1 MDKQFSD
8 FGIGEEIIQRLSA
21 AGITSPTAVQQKI
34 MPLVAEGKNLM
45 FQSETGT
52 GKTFAYLLPILQRL
66 CDNPKSSNPVRVLV
80 ASPTYELASQI
91 KAQVRLVSD
100 VKCALCI
107 GGAPISRQ
115 VELLKEKPQIVIG
128 GPARLLELIHL
139 KKLKADAVETLVL
152 DEADRLLSPELRNDT
167 EGLLERLP
175 RRVQLI
181 GNSATVSDYTRKVLQ
196 NARDAIDR
204 ASEEKAPAESGKA
217 SGSKDSAGKI
227 STNMAANGNKNAGAK
242 DSGNTPADQN
252 PADRK
257 QADRKQADR
266 KQADRKQ
273 ADQKQADQKQAD
285 QNPADRKQ
293 AASAIEFVTLPT
305 EDVLRKRI
313 THVAIFAERRDKID
327 TLRSFINAIKP
338 KKLLVFTAKSD
349 QIENIA
355 SKLRYRKIECEA
367 LSAKIGKQERKSA
380 IDRFRSGKV
389 SILVTT
395 DLASRGLDIP
405 DVTHVVQLDLP
416 QTADFFIHR
425 AGRTA
430 RAGKTGMNCVIGDAY
445 EMQDFAKLEKKLG
458 LKVYPKILYKGK
470 LTSPRPDAEENDGKE
485 DKGKG
490 KQ

>member
-66 CDNPKSSNPVRVLV
+66 CEKSQNSNSVRILI

-152 DEADRLLSPELRNDT
+152 DEADRLLSPELRDAT

-196 NARDAIDR
+196 SARDAIDR

-227 STNMAANGNKNAGAK
+227 STDMAANGNKNAGAK
-242 DSGNTPADQN
+242 DSGNTPAD
-252 PADRK
+252 RK
-257 QADRKQADR
+257 Q
-266 KQADRKQ
+266 
-273 ADQKQADQKQAD
+273 
-285 QNPADRKQ
+285 ADRKQ

-327 TLRSFINAIKP
+327 TLRSFINAVKP

-355 SKLRYRKIECEA
+355 SKLRYRKLECEA

-490 KQ
+490 KE

>member
-152 DEADRLLSPELRNDT
+152 DEADRLLSPELRDVT

-227 STNMAANGNKNAGAK
+227 STDMAANGSK
-242 DSGNTPADQN
+242 SGT
-252 PADRK
+252 
-257 QADRKQADR
+257 
-266 KQADRKQ
+266 
-273 ADQKQADQKQAD
+273 
-285 QNPADRKQ
+285 
-293 AASAIEFVTLPT
+293 IEFVTLPT

-327 TLRSFINAIKP
+327 TLRSFINAVKP

-355 SKLRYRKIECEA
+355 SKLRYRKLECEA

-389 SILVTT
+389 TILVTT

-430 RAGKTGMNCVIGDAY
+430 RAGKTGMNCVIGDAH

-490 KQ
+490 KE

>member
-66 CDNPKSSNPVRVLV
+66 CDTPKSSNPVRVLV

-196 NARDAIDR
+196 SARDAIDR

-227 STNMAANGNKNAGAK
+227 STDMAANGNKDAGAK
-242 DSGNTPADQN
+242 DSGNTP
-252 PADRK
+252 
-257 QADRKQADR
+257 
-266 KQADRKQ
+266 
-273 ADQKQADQKQAD
+273 AD

-327 TLRSFINAIKP
+327 TLRSFINAVKP

-355 SKLRYRKIECEA
+355 SKLRYRKLECEA

-389 SILVTT
+389 TILVTT

>member
-8 FGIGEEIIQRLSA
+8 FGIGEEIIKRLSA

-227 STNMAANGNKNAGAK
+227 STDMAANGNKDAGAK
-242 DSGNTPADQN
+242 DSGNTPADRN
-252 PADRK
+252 PADRNP
-257 QADRKQADR
+257 
-266 KQADRKQ
+266 
-273 ADQKQADQKQAD
+273 AD

-305 EDVLRKRI
+305 EDILRKRI

-327 TLRSFINAIKP
+327 TLRSFINAVKP

-355 SKLRYRKIECEA
+355 SKLRYRKLECEA

-389 SILVTT
+389 TILVTT

-485 DKGKG
+485 DKDKG

>member
-8 FGIGEEIIQRLSA
+8 FGIGEDIIQRLNA

-52 GKTFAYLLPILQRL
+52 GKTFAYLLPLLQRL
-66 CDNPKSSNPVRVLV
+66 CDNPESSNPVRVLV

-196 NARDAIDR
+196 SARDAIDR
-204 ASEEKAPAESGKA
+204 AASGGMSAGGKGSGGETSTDSVANGSESG
-217 SGSKDSAGKI
+217 
-227 STNMAANGNKNAGAK
+227 T
-242 DSGNTPADQN
+242 
-252 PADRK
+252 
-257 QADRKQADR
+257 
-266 KQADRKQ
+266 
-273 ADQKQADQKQAD
+273 
-285 QNPADRKQ
+285 
-293 AASAIEFVTLPT
+293 IEFVTMPT

-313 THVAIFAERRDKID
+313 THIAIFAERRDKID
-327 TLRSFINAIKP
+327 TLRSFINAVKP

-355 SKLRYRKIECEA
+355 SKLRYRKLECEA
-367 LSAKIGKQERKSA
+367 LSAKIGKQERKAA

-389 SILVTT
+389 GILVTT

-405 DVTHVVQLDLP
+405 DVTHVVQMDLP
-416 QTADFFIHR
+416 QTQDFFIHR

-430 RAGKTGMNCVIGDAY
+430 RAGKSGMNCVIGDAY
-445 EMQDFAKLEKKLG
+445 ELENFAKLEKKLKI
-458 LKVYPKILYKGK
+458 KVYPKILYKGK
-470 LTSPRPDAEENDGKE
+470 LLAPRPDAEYGDADGDAGGE
-485 DKGKG
+485 DAGKG
-490 KQ
+490 NSGSGK

>member
-152 DEADRLLSPELRNDT
+152 DEADRLLSPELRDAT

-227 STNMAANGNKNAGAK
+227 STDMAANGNKDAGAK
-242 DSGNTPADQN
+242 DSGNTP
-252 PADRK
+252 
-257 QADRKQADR
+257 
-266 KQADRKQ
+266 
-273 ADQKQADQKQAD
+273 AD

-327 TLRSFINAIKP
+327 TLRSFINAVKP

-355 SKLRYRKIECEA
+355 SKLRYRKLECEA

-389 SILVTT
+389 TILVTT

-490 KQ
+490 KE

>member
-8 FGIGEEIIQRLSA
+8 FGIGEEIIKRLSA

-204 ASEEKAPAESGKA
+204 ASEEKAPAESGKT

-227 STNMAANGNKNAGAK
+227 STDMAANGTKDAGAK
-242 DSGNTPADQN
+242 DSGNTPAD
-252 PADRK
+252 R
-257 QADRKQADR
+257 
-266 KQADRKQ
+266 
-273 ADQKQADQKQAD
+273 KQAD
-285 QNPADRKQ
+285 QNPADQKQ

-327 TLRSFINAIKP
+327 TLRSFINAVKP

-355 SKLRYRKIECEA
+355 SKLRYRKLECEA

-389 SILVTT
+389 GILVTT

>member
-8 FGIGEEIIQRLSA
+8 FGIGEEIIKRLSA

-227 STNMAANGNKNAGAK
+227 STDMAANGNKDAGAK
-242 DSGNTPADQN
+242 DSGNTP
-252 PADRK
+252 
-257 QADRKQADR
+257 
-266 KQADRKQ
+266 
-273 ADQKQADQKQAD
+273 AD

-327 TLRSFINAIKP
+327 TLRSFINAVKP

-355 SKLRYRKIECEA
+355 SKLRYRKLECEA

>member
-8 FGIGEEIIQRLSA
+8 FGIGEEIIQRLSV

-204 ASEEKAPAESGKA
+204 ASEEKTPAESGKA

-227 STNMAANGNKNAGAK
+227 STDMAANGNKDAGAK
-242 DSGNTPADQN
+242 DSGNTP
-252 PADRK
+252 
-257 QADRKQADR
+257 
-266 KQADRKQ
+266 
-273 ADQKQADQKQAD
+273 AD

-327 TLRSFINAIKP
+327 TLRSFINAVKP

-355 SKLRYRKIECEA
+355 SKLRYRKLECEA

-389 SILVTT
+389 TILVTT

>member
-8 FGIGEEIIQRLSA
+8 FGIGEEIIKRLSA

-217 SGSKDSAGKI
+217 SDSKDSAGKI
-227 STNMAANGNKNAGAK
+227 STAMAANGNKDAGAK
-242 DSGNTPADQN
+242 DSGNTP
-252 PADRK
+252 
-257 QADRKQADR
+257 
-266 KQADRKQ
+266 
-273 ADQKQADQKQAD
+273 AD

-327 TLRSFINAIKP
+327 TLRSFINAVKP

-355 SKLRYRKIECEA
+355 SKLRYRKLECEA

-389 SILVTT
+389 TILVTT

>member
-1 MDKQFSD
+1 MDKQFTD

-227 STNMAANGNKNAGAK
+227 STDMAANGNKDAGAK

-257 QADRKQADR
+257 Q
-266 KQADRKQ
+266 
-273 ADQKQADQKQAD
+273 
-285 QNPADRKQ
+285 ADRKQ

-327 TLRSFINAIKP
+327 TLRSFINAVKP

-355 SKLRYRKIECEA
+355 SKLRYRKLECEA

-389 SILVTT
+389 TILVTT

-425 AGRTA
+425 AG
-430 RAGKTGMNCVIGDAY
+430 I
-445 EMQDFAKLEKKLG
+445 
-458 LKVYPKILYKGK
+458 
-470 LTSPRPDAEENDGKE
+470 
-485 DKGKG
+485 
-490 KQ
+490 

>member
-8 FGIGEEIIQRLSA
+8 FGIGEDIIQRLNA

-52 GKTFAYLLPILQRL
+52 GKTFAYLLPLLQRL
-66 CDNPKSSNPVRVLV
+66 CDNPESSNPVRVLV

-181 GNSATVSDYTRKVLQ
+181 GNSATVSNYTRKVLQ
-196 NARDAIDR
+196 SARDAIDR
-204 ASEEKAPAESGKA
+204 AASGGMSAGGGA
-217 SGSKDSAGKI
+217 SGSETSGGGASGGKTSGGGASGKKDSAVKP
-227 STNMAANGNKNAGAK
+227 STDSVANGSE
-242 DSGNTPADQN
+242 SGT
-252 PADRK
+252 
-257 QADRKQADR
+257 
-266 KQADRKQ
+266 
-273 ADQKQADQKQAD
+273 
-285 QNPADRKQ
+285 
-293 AASAIEFVTLPT
+293 IEFVTMPT

-313 THVAIFAERRDKID
+313 THIAIFAERRDKID
-327 TLRSFINAIKP
+327 TLRSFINAVKP

-355 SKLRYRKIECEA
+355 SKLRYRKLECEA

-389 SILVTT
+389 GILVTT

-405 DVTHVVQLDLP
+405 DVTHVVQMDLP
-416 QTADFFIHR
+416 QTQDFFIHR

-430 RAGKTGMNCVIGDAY
+430 RAGKSGMNCVIGDAY
-445 EMQDFAKLEKKLG
+445 ELENFAKLEKKLKI
-458 LKVYPKILYKGK
+458 KVYPKILYKGK
-470 LTSPRPDAEENDGKE
+470 LLAPRPDAEYGDADGDAGGE
-485 DKGKG
+485 DAGKG
-490 KQ
+490 NSGSGNSGSKK

>member
-227 STNMAANGNKNAGAK
+227 STDMAANGNKDAGAK
-242 DSGNTPADQN
+242 DSGNTPADKN

-257 QADRKQADR
+257 Q
-266 KQADRKQ
+266 
-273 ADQKQADQKQAD
+273 
-285 QNPADRKQ
+285 ADRKQ

-327 TLRSFINAIKP
+327 TLRSFINAVKP

-355 SKLRYRKIECEA
+355 SKLRYRKLECEA

-389 SILVTT
+389 TILVTT

>member
-152 DEADRLLSPELRNDT
+152 DEADRLLSPELRDAT

-227 STNMAANGNKNAGAK
+227 STDMAANGNKDAGAK
-242 DSGNTPADQN
+242 DSGNT
-252 PADRK
+252 
-257 QADRKQADR
+257 
-266 KQADRKQ
+266 
-273 ADQKQADQKQAD
+273 
-285 QNPADRKQ
+285 PADRKQ

-327 TLRSFINAIKP
+327 TLRSFINAVKP

-355 SKLRYRKIECEA
+355 SKLRYRKLECEA

-389 SILVTT
+389 TILVTT

>member
-8 FGIGEEIIQRLSA
+8 FGIGEEIIQRLSV

-66 CDNPKSSNPVRVLV
+66 CGNPESSNPVRVLV

-100 VKCALCI
+100 IKCALCI

-227 STNMAANGNKNAGAK
+227 STDMAANGNKDAGAK
-242 DSGNTPADQN
+242 DSGNTPADRN
-252 PADRK
+252 PADRNP
-257 QADRKQADR
+257 ANR
-266 KQADRKQ
+266 
-273 ADQKQADQKQAD
+273 
-285 QNPADRKQ
+285 NPADQKQ

-327 TLRSFINAIKP
+327 TLRSFINAVKP

-355 SKLRYRKIECEA
+355 SKLRYRKLECEA

-389 SILVTT
+389 TILVTT

>member
-8 FGIGEEIIQRLSA
+8 FGIGEEIIKRLSA

-100 VKCALCI
+100 IKCALCI

-204 ASEEKAPAESGKA
+204 ASEEKAPAERGKA

-227 STNMAANGNKNAGAK
+227 STDMAANGNKDAGAK
-242 DSGNTPADQN
+242 DSGNTP
-252 PADRK
+252 
-257 QADRKQADR
+257 
-266 KQADRKQ
+266 
-273 ADQKQADQKQAD
+273 AD

-327 TLRSFINAIKP
+327 TLRSFINAVKP

-355 SKLRYRKIECEA
+355 SKLRYRKLECEA

>member
-8 FGIGEEIIQRLSA
+8 FGIGKEIIQRLSA

-227 STNMAANGNKNAGAK
+227 STDMAANGNKDAGAK
-242 DSGNTPADQN
+242 DSGNTPAD
-252 PADRK
+252 R
-257 QADRKQADR
+257 
-266 KQADRKQ
+266 
-273 ADQKQADQKQAD
+273 
-285 QNPADRKQ
+285 NPADRKQ

-327 TLRSFINAIKP
+327 TLRSFINAVKP

-355 SKLRYRKIECEA
+355 SKLRYRKLECEA

>member
-196 NARDAIDR
+196 SARDAIDR

-227 STNMAANGNKNAGAK
+227 STDMASNGNKNAGAK
-242 DSGNTPADQN
+242 DSGNTP
-252 PADRK
+252 
-257 QADRKQADR
+257 
-266 KQADRKQ
+266 
-273 ADQKQADQKQAD
+273 AD

-327 TLRSFINAIKP
+327 TLRSFINAVKP

-355 SKLRYRKIECEA
+355 SKLRYRKLECEA

>member
-34 MPLVAEGKNLM
+34 IPLVAEGKNLM

-204 ASEEKAPAESGKA
+204 AAKGGSESGKA

-227 STNMAANGNKNAGAK
+227 STDMAANGNKDAGAK

-252 PADRK
+252 P
-257 QADRKQADR
+257 
-266 KQADRKQ
+266 
-273 ADQKQADQKQAD
+273 
-285 QNPADRKQ
+285 

-327 TLRSFINAIKP
+327 TLRSFINAVKP

-355 SKLRYRKIECEA
+355 SKLRYRKLECEA

-490 KQ
+490 KE

>member
-66 CDNPKSSNPVRVLV
+66 CEKSQNSNSVRILI

-227 STNMAANGNKNAGAK
+227 STDMAANGNKDAGAK
-242 DSGNTPADQN
+242 DSGNTPADRN
-252 PADRK
+252 PADRNP
-257 QADRKQADR
+257 
-266 KQADRKQ
+266 
-273 ADQKQADQKQAD
+273 AD

-327 TLRSFINAIKP
+327 TLRSFINAVKP

-355 SKLRYRKIECEA
+355 SKLRYRKLECEA

-389 SILVTT
+389 TILVTT

>member
-8 FGIGEEIIQRLSA
+8 FGIDEDIIQRLNA

-227 STNMAANGNKNAGAK
+227 STDMAANGNKDAGAK
-242 DSGNTPADQN
+242 DSGNTP
-252 PADRK
+252 
-257 QADRKQADR
+257 
-266 KQADRKQ
+266 
-273 ADQKQADQKQAD
+273 AD

-305 EDVLRKRI
+305 EDVLKKRI

-327 TLRSFINAIKP
+327 TLRSFINAVKP
-338 KKLLVFTAKSD
+338 KKMLVFTAKSD

-355 SKLRYRKIECEA
+355 SKLRYRKLECEA

-490 KQ
+490 KGKQ

>member
-8 FGIGEEIIQRLSA
+8 FGIGEDIIQRLNA

-227 STNMAANGNKNAGAK
+227 STDMAANGNKDAGTK
-242 DSGNTPADQN
+242 DSGNTPAD
-252 PADRK
+252 R
-257 QADRKQADR
+257 
-266 KQADRKQ
+266 
-273 ADQKQADQKQAD
+273 
-285 QNPADRKQ
+285 NPADRKQ

-327 TLRSFINAIKP
+327 TLRSFINAVKP

-355 SKLRYRKIECEA
+355 SKLRYRKLECEA

-389 SILVTT
+389 TILVTT

>member
-8 FGIGEEIIQRLSA
+8 FGIGEEIIQRLNA
-21 AGITSPTAVQQKI
+21 AGITAPTAVQQKI

-66 CDNPKSSNPVRVLV
+66 CEKSQNSNSVRILI

-196 NARDAIDR
+196 SARDAIDR
-204 ASEEKAPAESGKA
+204 AASANNSSKETEA
-217 SGSKDSAGKI
+217 SGSE
-227 STNMAANGNKNAGAK
+227 
-242 DSGNTPADQN
+242 SGT
-252 PADRK
+252 
-257 QADRKQADR
+257 
-266 KQADRKQ
+266 
-273 ADQKQADQKQAD
+273 
-285 QNPADRKQ
+285 
-293 AASAIEFVTLPT
+293 IEFVTMPT

-313 THVAIFAERRDKID
+313 THIAIFAERRDKID
-327 TLRSFINAIKP
+327 TLRSFINAVKP

-355 SKLRYRKIECEA
+355 SKLRYRKLECEA
-367 LSAKIGKQERKSA
+367 LSAKIGKQERKAA

-389 SILVTT
+389 AILVTT

-405 DVTHVVQLDLP
+405 DVTHVVQMDLP
-416 QTADFFIHR
+416 QTQDFFIHR

-430 RAGKTGMNCVIGDAY
+430 RAGKTGMNCVIGDAF
-445 EMQDFAKLEKKLG
+445 ELENFAKLEKKLKI
-458 LKVYPKILYKGK
+458 KVYPKILYKGK
-470 LTSPRPDAEENDGKE
+470 LLAPRPDAEGNDVGDEADGDNNGSGK
-485 DKGKG
+485 
-490 KQ
+490 

>member
-227 STNMAANGNKNAGAK
+227 STDMAANGNKDAGTK

-252 PADRK
+252 PAD
-257 QADRKQADR
+257 
-266 KQADRKQ
+266 
-273 ADQKQADQKQAD
+273 

-293 AASAIEFVTLPT
+293 AARTIEFVTLPT

-327 TLRSFINAIKP
+327 TLRSFINAVKP

-355 SKLRYRKIECEA
+355 SKLRYRKLECEA

-389 SILVTT
+389 TILVTT

>member
-8 FGIGEEIIQRLSA
+8 FGIGEEIIQRLSV

-66 CDNPKSSNPVRVLV
+66 CGNPESSNPVRVLV

-227 STNMAANGNKNAGAK
+227 STDMAANGNKDAGAK
-242 DSGNTPADQN
+242 DSGNTPADRN
-252 PADRK
+252 PADRNP
-257 QADRKQADR
+257 ANR
-266 KQADRKQ
+266 
-273 ADQKQADQKQAD
+273 
-285 QNPADRKQ
+285 NPADQKQ

-327 TLRSFINAIKP
+327 TLRSFINAVKP

-355 SKLRYRKIECEA
+355 SKLRYRKLECEA

-389 SILVTT
+389 TILVTT

>member
-204 ASEEKAPAESGKA
+204 ASEEKAPAERGKA

-227 STNMAANGNKNAGAK
+227 STDMAANGSKDAGAK
-242 DSGNTPADQN
+242 DSGNTPADRN
-252 PADRK
+252 PADRNP
-257 QADRKQADR
+257 ANR
-266 KQADRKQ
+266 
-273 ADQKQADQKQAD
+273 
-285 QNPADRKQ
+285 NPADQKQ

-327 TLRSFINAIKP
+327 TLRSFINAVKP

-355 SKLRYRKIECEA
+355 SKLRYRKLECEA

>member
-227 STNMAANGNKNAGAK
+227 STDMAANGNKDAGAK

-257 QADRKQADR
+257 QT
-266 KQADRKQ
+266 
-273 ADQKQADQKQAD
+273 
-285 QNPADRKQ
+285 DRKQ

-327 TLRSFINAIKP
+327 TLRSFINAVKP

-355 SKLRYRKIECEA
+355 SKLRYRKLECEA

>member
-66 CDNPKSSNPVRVLV
+66 CDNPESSNPVRVLV

-227 STNMAANGNKNAGAK
+227 STDMAANGNKDAGAK
-242 DSGNTPADQN
+242 DSGNTPAD
-252 PADRK
+252 K
-257 QADRKQADR
+257 
-266 KQADRKQ
+266 
-273 ADQKQADQKQAD
+273 
-285 QNPADRKQ
+285 NPADRKQ

-327 TLRSFINAIKP
+327 TLRSFINAVKP

-355 SKLRYRKIECEA
+355 SKLRYRKLECEA

>member
-100 VKCALCI
+100 IKCALCI

-167 EGLLERLP
+167 EGLLQRLP

-227 STNMAANGNKNAGAK
+227 STDMAANGSK
-242 DSGNTPADQN
+242 SGT
-252 PADRK
+252 
-257 QADRKQADR
+257 
-266 KQADRKQ
+266 
-273 ADQKQADQKQAD
+273 
-285 QNPADRKQ
+285 
-293 AASAIEFVTLPT
+293 IEFVTLPT

-327 TLRSFINAIKP
+327 TLRSFINAVKP

-355 SKLRYRKIECEA
+355 SKLRYRKLECEA
-367 LSAKIGKQERKSA
+367 LSAKIGKQDRKSA

>member
-8 FGIGEEIIQRLSA
+8 FGIGEEIIKRLSA

-152 DEADRLLSPELRNDT
+152 DEADRLLSPELRDAT

-204 ASEEKAPAESGKA
+204 ASEEKAPAERGKA

-227 STNMAANGNKNAGAK
+227 STDMAANGSKDAGAK

-252 PADRK
+252 PAN
-257 QADRKQADR
+257 Q
-266 KQADRKQ
+266 
-273 ADQKQADQKQAD
+273 
-285 QNPADRKQ
+285 KQ

-327 TLRSFINAIKP
+327 TLRSFINAVKP

-355 SKLRYRKIECEA
+355 SKLRYRKLECEA

>member
-167 EGLLERLP
+167 EGLLERIP

-204 ASEEKAPAESGKA
+204 ASEEKAPAERGKA

-227 STNMAANGNKNAGAK
+227 STDMAANGNKDAGAK

-252 PADRK
+252 P
-257 QADRKQADR
+257 
-266 KQADRKQ
+266 
-273 ADQKQADQKQAD
+273 AD

-305 EDVLRKRI
+305 EDILRKRI

-327 TLRSFINAIKP
+327 TLRSFINAVKP

-355 SKLRYRKIECEA
+355 SKLRYRKLECEA